1 MKKRERDAEMG
12 SVGYA
17 SFICMT
23 CTDGTIGVLS
33 FPSLTG
39 HAVGRGST
47 RSNIVQDDCATS
59 GGPSKLGI
67 SFASEFGLLARLH
80 WRFRRLIVGLVGV
93 RSWSDWGEICMTT
106 QGGLTLK
113 LSDDTRQT
121 GDSDVG
127 IRERQRRAC

>member
-1 MKKRERDAEMG
+1 MKERTRDAELG
-12 SVGYA
+12 SVGYG

-23 CTDGTIGVLS
+23 CTDGTFGVLS

-47 RSNIVQDDCATS
+47 RRNAVQDGCATS
-59 GGPSKLGI
+59 RGPSKLGL
-67 SFASEFGLLARLH
+67 SFAKEVDLLARLH

-93 RSWSDWGEICMTT
+93 RSWSRWGEICMTL

-113 LSDDTRQT
+113 LSDNTRQT

-127 IRERQRRAC
+127 IREHQRRAY